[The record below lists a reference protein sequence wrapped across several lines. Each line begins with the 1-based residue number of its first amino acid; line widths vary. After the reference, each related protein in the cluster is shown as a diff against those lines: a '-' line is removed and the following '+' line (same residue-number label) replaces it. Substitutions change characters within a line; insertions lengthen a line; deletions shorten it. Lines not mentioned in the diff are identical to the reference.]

1 MLVVFG
7 YITAMVAEQYP
18 EVWVSNK
25 DVLAAFIT
33 GLLSELLAARYVLK
47 DAEVEVV
54 LKFNGIGD

>member
-1 MLVVFG
+1 
-7 YITAMVAEQYP
+7 MVAEQYP